1 MNSLEKY
8 EEIIAEYG
16 SMEAY
21 REAMNIL
28 HGNNES
34 VTTTEKSNLMLSE
47 VKQVKRFF
55 GIKFGMGEKIED
67 GIYAVPTETSRGPA
81 FMKMEIIDGEFG
93 GKDNFHLWW
102 DEQLTI
108 NWYKTEERPADLKES
123 RFAIL
128 FRQIEE
134 CRFQEEPA

>member
-21 REAMNIL
+21 IEAMNTL
-28 HGNNES
+28 RGNNES
-34 VTTTEKSNLMLSE
+34 VTTTEKSTLMLSE
-47 VKQVKRFF
+47 VAQVKRFF
-55 GIKFGMGEKIED
+55 GIKFGMGEKIAD
-67 GIYAVPTETSRGPA
+67 GIYAVPTDTSRGHA
-81 FMKMEIIDGEFG
+81 FMKMEIINGKFG
-93 GKDNFHLWW
+93 GNDNFHLWW
-102 DEQLTI
+102 DEKLTI
-108 NWYKTEERPADLKES
+108 NWYLTEERPADLKES

-134 CRFQEEPA
+134 CMFEEEPA